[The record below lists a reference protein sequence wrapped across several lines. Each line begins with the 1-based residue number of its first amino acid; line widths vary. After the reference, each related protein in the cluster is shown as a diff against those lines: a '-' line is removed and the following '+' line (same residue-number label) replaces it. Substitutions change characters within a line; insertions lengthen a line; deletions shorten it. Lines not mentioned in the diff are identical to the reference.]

1 MSRQKKA
8 AWNRCH
14 DSKPKVSRTDK
25 QIIAEYERGSKMAAF
40 AFCAM
45 FAFLAF
51 GAVVFGW

>member
-14 DSKPKVSRTDK
+14 DSKPKASRTDK
-25 QIIAEYERGSKMAAF
+25 QIIADYERGSKMAAF

-45 FAFLAF
+45 FLFMAF